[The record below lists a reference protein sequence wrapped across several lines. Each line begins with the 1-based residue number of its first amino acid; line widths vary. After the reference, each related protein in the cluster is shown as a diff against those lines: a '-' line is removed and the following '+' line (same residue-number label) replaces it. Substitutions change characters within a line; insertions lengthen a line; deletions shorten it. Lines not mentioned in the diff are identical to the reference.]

1 MDIKKILSE
10 ATSALGVSGQEKC
23 VAEYFAGQFAPF
35 VDEVTVDSMHN
46 VIAHKKG
53 AGPKSENAPK
63 VLLCAHLD
71 EIALMV
77 VGIEDDGC
85 VRFSSVGGVDP
96 RILPGSRV
104 WVHGRSPAG
113 GQESK
118 LFGTIGALPPH
129 LMSAEDRAG
138 NYKMD
143 KLHIDL
149 GMSAEKVR
157 QLVRIGDLVTFN
169 TPFTELANG
178 QVAAKSLDDRA
189 CVAIMLRAAE
199 RLQKMYCEAD
209 VYFVCSAQEEVGGRG
224 AQTAAFAVEPDLAV
238 VLDVDFALTPGCG
251 PDVAQPLDAPVV
263 THGPFVQPRLNKRL
277 MDCARAHHVK
287 LSQNV
292 ASRSTGTDAD
302 EIGVSRAGV
311 PTVLLSLPEKYMHTS
326 VETISL
332 DTLEEAARL
341 LAHFVSELDAS
352 WEDDLWI

>member
-10 ATSALGVSGQEKC
+10 ATSTLGVSGQEEC
-23 VAEYFAGQFAPF
+23 VAAYFAEAFKPY
-35 VDEVTVDSMHN
+35 VDEVTVDSMFN
-46 VIAHKKG
+46 VVAHKKG
-53 AGPKSENAPK
+53 NGPRIM
-63 VLLCAHLD
+63 LCAHLD

-77 VGIEDDGC
+77 NRIEDDGC

-104 WVHGRSPAG
+104 WVHGRNG
-113 GQESK
+113 K

-129 LMSAEDRAG
+129 LMSADDRSS

-143 KLHIDL
+143 KIHIDL

-157 QLVRIGDLVTFN
+157 EQVRVGDLVTFN
-169 TPFTELANG
+169 TPLTELAND

-251 PDVAQPLDAPVV
+251 PDVAQPLDAPIV
-263 THGPFVQPRLNKRL
+263 THGPFVQPKVNKRL
-277 MDCARAHHVK
+277 IDCAKAHHVK

-292 ASRSTGTDAD
+292 ASRGTGTDAD

-341 LAHFVSELDAS
+341 LAHFISELDAS

>member
-10 ATSALGVSGQEKC
+10 ATSTLGVSGQEEC
-23 VAEYFAGQFAPF
+23 VAAYFAEQFKPY
-35 VDEVTVDSMHN
+35 VDEVTVDSMFN
-46 VIAHKKG
+46 VVAHKKG
-53 AGPKSENAPK
+53 NGPRIM
-63 VLLCAHLD
+63 LCAHLD

-77 VGIEDDGC
+77 NRIEDDGC

-104 WVHGRSPAG
+104 WVHGRNG
-113 GQESK
+113 K

-129 LMSAEDRAG
+129 LMSADDRSS

-143 KLHIDL
+143 KIHIDL

-157 QLVRIGDLVTFN
+157 EQVRVGDLVTFN
-169 TPFTELANG
+169 TPLTELAND

-189 CVAIMLRAAE
+189 SVAIMLRAAE

-251 PDVAQPLDAPVV
+251 PDVAQPLDAPIV
-263 THGPFVQPRLNKRL
+263 THGPFVQPKVNKRL
-277 MDCARAHHVK
+277 IDCAKAHHVK

-292 ASRSTGTDAD
+292 ASRGTGTDAD

-341 LAHFVSELDAS
+341 LAHFISELDAS

>member
-10 ATSALGVSGQEKC
+10 CTSTLGVSGQEKA
-23 VAEYFAGQFAPF
+23 VAEYFAEQFRPL
-35 VDEVTVDSMHN
+35 VDEVTVDAMYN
-46 VIAHKKG
+46 VIAHRKG
-53 AGPKSENAPK
+53 TGPKIM
-63 VLLCAHLD
+63 LCAHLD
-71 EIALMV
+71 ESALMV
-77 VGIEDDGC
+77 SRIEDDGC
-85 VRFSSVGGVDP
+85 VRFGSVGGVDP

-104 WVHGRSPAG
+104 WVHGREG
-113 GQESK
+113 K

-129 LMSAEDRAG
+129 LMSAEDRAN

-149 GMSAEKVR
+149 GMSADRVR
-157 QLVRIGDLVTFN
+157 EQVRVGDLVTFN

-189 CVAIMLRAAE
+189 CVAILLRAAE
-199 RLQKMYCEAD
+199 RLQKLVCDAD
-209 VYFVCSAQEEVGGRG
+209 VYFVCSAQEEVGGKG
-224 AQTAAFAVEPDLAV
+224 AQTAAFALEPDLAV

-251 PDVAQPLDAPVV
+251 PDVAQPLDAMVV
-263 THGPFVQPRLNKRL
+263 THGPFVQPKVNKRL

-302 EIGVSRAGV
+302 EIGASRAGV

-332 DTLEEAARL
+332 DTLEEGARL

>member
-10 ATSALGVSGQEKC
+10 ATSTLGVSGQEEC
-23 VAEYFAGQFAPF
+23 VAAYFAEQFKPY
-35 VDEVTVDSMHN
+35 VDEVTVDSMFN
-46 VIAHKKG
+46 VVAHKKG
-53 AGPKSENAPK
+53 NGPRIM
-63 VLLCAHLD
+63 LCAHLD

-77 VGIEDDGC
+77 NRIEDDGC

-104 WVHGRSPAG
+104 WVHGRNG
-113 GQESK
+113 K

-129 LMSAEDRAG
+129 LMSADDRSN

-157 QLVRIGDLVTFN
+157 EQVRVGDLVTFN
-169 TPFTELANG
+169 TPLTELANG

-251 PDVAQPLDAPVV
+251 PDVVQPLDAPIV
-263 THGPFVQPRLNKRL
+263 THGPFVQPKVNKRL
-277 MDCARAHHVK
+277 IDCAKAHHVK

-292 ASRSTGTDAD
+292 ASRGTGTDAD

-341 LAHFVSELDAS
+341 LAHFISELDAS

>member
-1 MDIKKILSE
+1 MDVKKILAE
-10 ATSALGVSGQEKC
+10 ATSTLGVSGHEAA
-23 VAEYFAGQFAPF
+23 VAAYFAEQFRPL
-35 VDEVTVDSMHN
+35 VDEVKVDAMYN
-46 VIAHKKG
+46 VIACRKATGQAGKK
-53 AGPKSENAPK
+53 APK
-63 VLLCAHLD
+63 VMLCAHLD

-77 VGIEDDGC
+77 TKIEDDGS
-85 VRFSSVGGVDP
+85 VRFGSVGGVDP

-104 WVHGRSPAG
+104 WVHGR
-113 GQESK
+113 EK

-129 LMSAEDRAG
+129 LMSAEDRAS

-157 QLVRIGDLVTFN
+157 EQVRIGDLVTFN
-169 TPFTELANG
+169 TPFTELANN
-178 QVAAKSLDDRA
+178 QVAAKSLDDRV
-189 CVAIMLRAAE
+189 CVAILLRAAE
-199 RLQKMYCEAD
+199 RLQKLVCEAD

-224 AQTAAFAVEPDLAV
+224 AMTAAFGVEPDCAV

-251 PDVAQPLDAPVV
+251 PDVACPLDAMVV
-263 THGPFVQPRLNKRL
+263 THGPYVQPKLNKRL
-277 MDCARAHHVK
+277 IDCAKEHNVK
-287 LSQNV
+287 LSQTV
-292 ASRSTGTDAD
+292 AGRYTGTDAD

-332 DTLEEAARL
+332 DTLEEGARL

-352 WEDDLWI
+352 WEEDLWI

>member
-1 MDIKKILSE
+1 MDIRKILSE
-10 ATSALGVSGQEKC
+10 ATSTLGVSGQEAC
-23 VAEYFAGQFAPF
+23 VAEYFAGQFRPY
-35 VDEVTVDSMHN
+35 VDEVTVDSMFN

-53 AGPKSENAPK
+53 QGPKIM
-63 VLLCAHLD
+63 LCAHLD

-77 VGIEDDGC
+77 NRIEDDGS

-104 WVHGRSPAG
+104 WVHGRNG
-113 GQESK
+113 K
-118 LFGTIGALPPH
+118 LFGTIGAMPPH
-129 LMSAEDRAG
+129 LMSAEDRAN

-149 GMSAEKVR
+149 GLPADKVR
-157 QLVRIGDLVTFN
+157 QQVRVGDLVTFN

-199 RLQKMYCEAD
+199 RLQRMSCEAD

-224 AQTAAFAVEPDLAV
+224 AQTAAFAVAPDLAV

-251 PDVAQPLDAPVV
+251 PDVANPLDAMVV
-263 THGPFVQPRLNKRL
+263 THGPYVQPKVAKRL
-277 MDCARAHHVK
+277 VDCAKAHHVK

-292 ASRSTGTDAD
+292 AGRYTGTDAD

-311 PTVLLSLPEKYMHTS
+311 PTVVFSLPEKYMHTS

-332 DTLEEAARL
+332 DTLEEGARL
-341 LAHFVSELDAS
+341 LAHFLSELDAG
-352 WEDDLWI
+352 WEDELWI

>member
-10 ATSALGVSGQEKC
+10 ATSILGVSGQEES
-23 VAEYFAGQFAPF
+23 VAAYFAGQFKPY
-35 VDEVTVDSMHN
+35 VDEIVVDSMFN

-53 AGPKSENAPK
+53 TGPK
-63 VLLCAHLD
+63 VMLCAHLD

-77 VGIEDDGC
+77 NKIEDDGC
-85 VRFSSVGGVDP
+85 VRFASVGGVDP

-104 WVHGRSPAG
+104 WVHGREG
-113 GQESK
+113 K

-129 LMSAEDRAG
+129 LMSAEDRAN

-149 GMSAEKVR
+149 GLPAEKVR
-157 QLVRIGDLVTFN
+157 AQVRVGDLVTFN

-178 QVAAKSLDDRA
+178 QVAAKSLDDRV

-199 RLQKMYCEAD
+199 RLQKMVCEAD

-224 AQTAAFAVEPDLAV
+224 AQAAAFSVDPDLAV

-277 MDCARAHHVK
+277 MDCAKAHHVK

-292 ASRSTGTDAD
+292 SSRSTGTDAD

-332 DTLEEAARL
+332 DTLEESARL

>member
-10 ATSALGVSGQEKC
+10 ATSTLGVSGQEEC
-23 VAEYFAGQFAPF
+23 VAEYFAQQFKPY
-35 VDEVTVDSMHN
+35 VDEVTVDSMFN

-53 AGPKSENAPK
+53 TGPR
-63 VLLCAHLD
+63 VMICAHLD

-77 VGIEDDGC
+77 NHIEDDGS
-85 VRFSSVGGVDP
+85 VRFASVGGVDP

-104 WVHGRSPAG
+104 WVHGRNG
-113 GQESK
+113 K

-129 LMSAEDRAG
+129 LMSADDRSS

-157 QLVRIGDLVTFN
+157 EQVRVGALVTFN
-169 TPFTELANG
+169 TPLTELAND

-238 VLDVDFALTPGCG
+238 ALDVDFALTPGCG
-251 PDVAQPLDAPVV
+251 SDVAQPLDAPVV
-263 THGPFVQPRLNKRL
+263 THGPFVQPKVNKRL
-277 MDCARAHHVK
+277 IDCAKAHHVK

-292 ASRSTGTDAD
+292 ASRGTGTDAD

-341 LAHFVSELDAS
+341 LAHFISELDAS

>member
-1 MDIKKILSE
+1 MDVQKILSD
-10 ATSALGVSGQEKC
+10 AAQKLGPSGQEMQI
-23 VAEYFAGQFAPF
+23 AEYFAEQFKPF
-35 VDEVTVDSMHN
+35 VDEVYVDKMFN

-53 AGPKSENAPK
+53 TGPK
-63 VLLCAHLD
+63 VMLCAHMD
-71 EIALMV
+71 EIGLMV
-77 VGIEDDGC
+77 IGIEEDGSL
-85 VRFSSVGGVDP
+85 RLSNVGGVDP
-96 RILPGSRV
+96 RILPACRV
-104 WVHGRSPAG
+104 WVHGK
-113 GQESK
+113 EK

-129 LMSAEDRAG
+129 LMSAEDRSN

-149 GMSAEKVR
+149 GMPAEKVR
-157 QLVRIGDLVTFN
+157 QLVRVGDLVTFN

-209 VYFVCSAQEEVGGRG
+209 VYFVCSAEEEVGGRG

-238 VLDVDFALTPGCG
+238 VLDVGFALTPGCG
-251 PDVAQPLDAPVV
+251 PDVAQPLDAPIL
-263 THGPFVQPRLNKRL
+263 THGPYIQPKLNKRL
-277 MDCARAHHVK
+277 MDCARAHHIKFNQDV
-287 LSQNV
+287 S
-292 ASRSTGTDAD
+292 SRSTGTDAD

-311 PTVLLSLPEKYMHTS
+311 PTVLISLPEKYMHTS

-332 DTLEEAARL
+332 DTLEESARL
-341 LAHFVSELDAS
+341 LAHFISELDAS

>member
-1 MDIKKILSE
+1 MDIKKILSDC
-10 ATSALGVSGQEKC
+10 TSTLGVSGQEKR
-23 VAEYFAGQFAPF
+23 VAEYFAEQFRPL
-35 VDEVTVDSMHN
+35 VDEVVVDNMYS

-53 AGPKSENAPK
+53 SGPK
-63 VLLCAHLD
+63 VMLCAHLD

-77 VGIEDDGC
+77 NRIEDDGC
-85 VRFSSVGGVDP
+85 VRFASVGGVDP

-104 WVHGRSPAG
+104 WVHGRNAEG
-113 GQESK
+113 GEEK

-129 LMSAEDRAG
+129 LMSAEDRSN

-149 GMSAEKVR
+149 GLPAEKVR
-157 QLVRIGDLVTFN
+157 EMVRIGDLVTFN

-224 AQTAAFAVEPDLAV
+224 AMTAAFAVEPDLAV

-251 PDVAQPLDAPVV
+251 PDVASPLDAMVV
-263 THGPFVQPRLNKRL
+263 THGPFVQPKLNKRL
-277 MDCARAHHVK
+277 MDCAAAHHVK

-302 EIGVSRAGV
+302 EIGVSRGGV

-332 DTLEEAARL
+332 STLEEGARL
-341 LAHFVSELDAS
+341 LAHFVSELDAG
-352 WEDDLWI
+352 WEEDLWI

>member
-10 ATSALGVSGQEKC
+10 STSTLGVSGQEEC
-23 VAEYFAGQFAPF
+23 VAQYFAEQFKPY
-35 VDEVTVDSMHN
+35 VDEVRVDSMFN

-53 AGPKSENAPK
+53 NGPRIM
-63 VLLCAHLD
+63 LCAHLD

-77 VGIEDDGC
+77 NHIEDDGC
-85 VRFSSVGGVDP
+85 VRFANVGGVDP

-104 WVHGRSPAG
+104 WVHGKNG
-113 GQESK
+113 K

-129 LMSAEDRAG
+129 LMSAEDRAS

-149 GMSAEKVR
+149 GLPADKVR
-157 QLVRIGDLVTFN
+157 EQVRVGDLVTFN

-178 QVAAKSLDDRA
+178 QVAAKSLDDRS
-189 CVAIMLRAAE
+189 CIAIMLRAAE

-209 VYFVCSAQEEVGGRG
+209 VYFVCSGQEEVGGRG
-224 AQTAAFAVEPDLAV
+224 AKTAAFAVEPDLAV
-238 VLDVDFALTPGCG
+238 VLDVSFALTPGCG
-251 PDVAQPLDAPVV
+251 PDVAKPLDAPIV
-263 THGPFVQPRLNKRL
+263 THGPFIQPKLNKRL
-277 MDCARAHHVK
+277 IDCARAHHIK
-287 LSQNV
+287 LSQEVSN
-292 ASRSTGTDAD
+292 RSTGTDAD
-302 EIGVSRAGV
+302 DIVISRGGV
-311 PTVLLSLPEKYMHTS
+311 PSVLISLPLKYMHTA

-332 DTLEEAARL
+332 DTLEECARL

>member
-10 ATSALGVSGQEKC
+10 ATSTLGVSGQEEC
-23 VAEYFAGQFAPF
+23 VAAYFAEAFKPY
-35 VDEVTVDSMHN
+35 VDEVTVDSMFN
-46 VIAHKKG
+46 VVAHKKG
-53 AGPKSENAPK
+53 KGPRIM
-63 VLLCAHLD
+63 LCAHLD

-77 VGIEDDGC
+77 NRIEDDGC

-104 WVHGRSPAG
+104 WVHGRNG
-113 GQESK
+113 K

-129 LMSAEDRAG
+129 LMSADDRSS

-157 QLVRIGDLVTFN
+157 EQVRVGDLVTFN
-169 TPFTELANG
+169 TPLTELANG

-251 PDVAQPLDAPVV
+251 SDVAQPLDAPIV
-263 THGPFVQPRLNKRL
+263 THGPFVQPKVNKRL
-277 MDCARAHHVK
+277 IDCAKAHHVK

-292 ASRSTGTDAD
+292 ASRGTGTDAD
-302 EIGVSRAGV
+302 EIGISRAGV

-341 LAHFVSELDAS
+341 LAHFISELDAS